1 MKYEH
6 QINWTN
12 VYNYNLDD
20 TVVGQAQ
27 NRSIDLISIRKSPLS
42 EQMANSEVRTLY
54 DRKN

>member
-12 VYNYNLDD
+12 VYNDNLDD
-20 TVVGQAQ
+20 AVVGQAQ
-27 NRSIDLISIRKSPLS
+27 NGLNDLIFIRTLHPP
-42 EQMANSEVRTLY
+42 EWMANSEVCTLY